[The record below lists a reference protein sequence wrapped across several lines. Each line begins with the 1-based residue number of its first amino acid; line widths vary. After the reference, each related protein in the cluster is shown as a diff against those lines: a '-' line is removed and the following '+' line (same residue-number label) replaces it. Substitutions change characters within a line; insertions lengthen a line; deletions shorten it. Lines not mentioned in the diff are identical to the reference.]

1 MASGHTGKPKGQGGM
16 AKPNYGPHPMT
27 SGVPSKGE
35 APKSTQK
42 RGVHVK
48 GIGGSKKSF

>member
-1 MASGHTGKPKGQGGM
+1 MANGHSPNKPAGQGSFGGVNTS
-16 AKPNYGPHPMT
+16 KPQT

-42 RGVHVK
+42 RGIHVK

>member
-1 MASGHTGKPKGQGGM
+1 MGKKPANQGSMGKPK
-16 AKPNYGPHPMT
+16 YGPHPMA

-35 APKSTQK
+35 AAKSTQK
-42 RGVHVK
+42 RGIHVK

>member
-16 AKPNYGPHPMT
+16 KPAPMARPLT

-42 RGVHVK
+42 QGIK
-48 GIGGSKKSF
+48 TPGIGGSKKSF

>member
-1 MASGHTGKPKGQGGM
+1 MANGHSGKPKGQGGM
-16 AKPNYGPHPMT
+16 KPAPMPHPGT

-35 APKSTQK
+35 APKSEQK
-42 RGVHVK
+42 RGVHVP